1 MQPSSATPTPASAPL
16 ATPRAR
22 RVAFVTALV
31 GLVLFWSIA
40 VAVQGA
46 ETNLL
51 FRIDAMCA
59 TWAARHLGAGW
70 VPLMR
75 SLSLIHGTA
84 GTLALTAL
92 LGVVLYRRAE
102 WWWWRCLL
110 LTVPGGMLLNGALK
124 LVFQRA
130 RPTGADPLY
139 LPHSFSF
146 PSGHATYVCLF
157 YGFLVVWLFDRS
169 ARLPSLPRQV
179 TAIGTMAAT
188 VMCLAVC
195 ASRVGLG
202 VHYASDVLAG
212 AVEAFTWLAVCLML
226 TEFFV
231 GRAHYG
237 TTA

>member
-1 MQPSSATPTPASAPL
+1 MQPPSVTPTPGSAPL

-22 RVAFVTALV
+22 QVTFATAFV
-31 GLVLFWSIA
+31 GLVLFCLIA
-40 VAVQGA
+40 WAAQGA

-51 FRIDAMCA
+51 SRIDAMCA
-59 TWAARHLGAGW
+59 AWAARHLGAGW

-75 SLSLIHGTA
+75 GVSLLHGTA
-84 GTLALTAL
+84 GTLVLTAL
-92 LGVVLYRRAE
+92 LGLVLYRRAE

-124 LVFQRA
+124 LMFQRA

-169 ARLPSLPRQV
+169 SRPPSLPRYV
-179 TAIGTMAAT
+179 TAIGTMAAS
-188 VMCLAVC
+188 VMCLAVG